1 MRSPLAPRF
10 ALLAALAAGAL
21 PLLLRLGGAADG
33 PAAVTFPDFKMQ
45 EIERGLGVGYA
56 VLPVDIN
63 HDAKLDLVVVDQRR
77 VVWYENPTWKRRT
90 IIEGKTRPDNVCVA
104 AADIDRDG
112 QIDLALG
119 ADWRPFNTKSGGTI
133 QWLRRGPTLDD
144 PWTVH
149 PIAEEP
155 TVHRM
160 RFVDLD
166 VTGRPYLVVA
176 PLMGRN
182 STQAKNWMDG
192 QPVRLLAYRVPKD
205 PAADRWVPEVLDE
218 SLHVVHNF
226 FPVPPAGGTGMDLLT
241 ASYEGVS
248 RLTRSGEKWTRRR
261 LGAGNQ
267 ERPSSN
273 RGSSEVKQG
282 YLKGRRPYIATIEPW
297 HGHQVVVYTPPEG
310 GKGLWDRH
318 VIDDRLKW
326 GHAVWCADLDG
337 DGDDEL
343 IIGVRDNLSDKPGER
358 CGVRI
363 YKATD
368 GTGTKWQRHLLDEGG
383 VAVEDLAAAD
393 LDGDGRIDIVAVGR
407 ASHNARIYWNR
418 ARK

>member
-1 MRSPLAPRF
+1 MRNPLAPRLT
-10 ALLAALAAGAL
+10 LLAALAAGAL
-21 PLLLRLGGAADG
+21 ALLLRPGEAADP
-33 PAAVTFPDFKMQ
+33 PAPLPFPDFQVQ

-56 VLPVDIN
+56 VLAVDIN
-63 HDAKLDLVVVDQRR
+63 NDAKPDLVVVDQRR
-77 VVWYENPTWKRRT
+77 VVWYQNPTWKRRT

-112 QIDLALG
+112 FVDLALG

-133 QWLRRGPTLDD
+133 QWLSRGPTLDD

-182 STQAKNWMDG
+182 STQAKNWADG

-205 PAADRWVPEVLDE
+205 PVGQRWVPEVIDE

-226 FPVPPAGGTGMDLLT
+226 CGVPPASGEGMDLLT
-241 ASYEGVS
+241 ASYEGVNL
-248 RLTRSGEKWTRRR
+248 LTHSGDKWTRRHV
-261 LGAGNQ
+261 GAGNQ
-267 ERPSSN
+267 DRPNSN

-282 YLKGRRPYIATIEPW
+282 RLRGRGTYIATIEPW
-297 HGHQVVVYTPPEG
+297 HGNQVVVYTPPPDG
-310 GKGLWDRH
+310 RGLWRRR
-318 VIDDRLKW
+318 VIDDKLKW

-343 IIGVRDNLSDKPGER
+343 IVGVRDNLSDKPGER

-368 GTGTKWQRHLLDEGG
+368 GTGARWERYLLDEGG

-393 LDGDGRIDIVAVGR
+393 LDRDGRMDIIAVGR
-407 ASHNARIYWNR
+407 ATHNARIYWNR
-418 ARK
+418 PRR